1 VGPTVVQGGVVVG
14 EDVVDGGVVLDVGGI
29 VSFEVGEEE
38 IGVGV
43 VVVVLLGGF
52 IVGLVVGLLFLDP
65 G

>member
-1 VGPTVVQGGVVVG
+1 LVG

-52 IVGLVVGLLFLDP
+52 IVGLVVGLLLLDP